1 MPQLGESVT
10 EGTVTKWLKKEG
22 ESVALDEALVEVS
35 TDKVDSEIPSTFAG
49 TLTKI
54 LVPEGEVVAVGA
66 AMAEITSGDAGGAAA
81 GASTA
86 APAQAEPSEPP
97 QAPAQAEPSEPP
109 QAPAQAEPSEPPQA
123 PGQAEPS
130 EPAKAPDQS
139 LEATTKSASPAPGAS
154 GIMSPLVRKLVAEND
169 VDLSKVSGTG
179 SGGRITREDVMQVL
193 GVANGAA
200 VAEPAALSPKAA
212 PGPPPSRPSGKT
224 GDEVVPLSNMRKLIA
239 QHMVAS
245 LQDTARAWN
254 TVEVDMTAVGRLR
267 SLAGGAFKRAHGY
280 SLTWTPFVAKAITLA
295 LLEFP
300 GVNSTWNGDGTMTK
314 RHYVNL
320 GIAVALENG
329 LIVPVVAGADN
340 LSLAG
345 LADSI
350 RDLADRAR
358 NKKLSPD
365 EIQNGTFTITNP
377 GPFGSIMSVPIINQR
392 EAAILAFDAIVKRA
406 VVVTDEA
413 GSDSIAIRQMVFLSL
428 SWDHRLIDGAEAA
441 QFLAR
446 LKSILEEADFKSDLS
461 PYLGD

>member
-1 MPQLGESVT
+1 MPEFVMPQLGESVT
-10 EGTVTKWLKKEG
+10 EGIITRWLKKEG

-35 TDKVDSEIPSTFAG
+35 TDKVDSEIPSNFGG

-54 LVPEGEVVAVGA
+54 LVAEGETVAVGA
-66 AMAEITSGDAGGAAA
+66 AMAEITAGDARGPGEAAA
-81 GASTA
+81 APVHAGPAEPETA
-86 APAQAEPSEPP
+86 PNQAEPSESQASLPRTTEV
-97 QAPAQAEPSEPP
+97 APAVPGSRADAAGDGPS
-109 QAPAQAEPSEPPQA
+109 
-123 PGQAEPS
+123 G
-130 EPAKAPDQS
+130 
-139 LEATTKSASPAPGAS
+139 G
-154 GIMSPLVRKLVAEND
+154 GIMSPLVRKLVAENNVD
-169 VDLSKVSGTG
+169 VSKVTGTG
-179 SGGRITREDVMQVL
+179 SGGRITREDVMQVI
-193 GVANGAA
+193 GGGEGTT
-200 VAEPAALSPKAA
+200 VAEPPAPPAKAA
-212 PGPPPSRPSGKT
+212 PGPPPSRPSGRT

-239 QHMVAS
+239 EHMVAS

-267 SLAGGAFKRAHGY
+267 SQAGGAFKQALGY

-300 GVNSTWNGDGTMTK
+300 GVNSTWNGDGTITK
-314 RHYVNL
+314 KHYVNL
-320 GIAVALENG
+320 GIAVALDNG

-345 LADSI
+345 LAAAI

-406 VVVTDEA
+406 VVVTDES